1 MTPRINPSIPPATL
15 PFRGLPK
22 DDDVYVMRNPLLR
35 KRASIGAPYGTGST
49 RFAPEAATHLRPLGN
64 DPSRIGE

>member
-15 PFRGLPK
+15 PFRGLPE

-35 KRASIGAPYGTGST
+35 KRLALSLREPS
-49 RFAPEAATHLRPLGN
+49 PVMNEANLRCLRPLG
-64 DPSRIGE
+64 DCRASGEAK